1 MMVKQGHGNII
12 NITSA
17 TAELPLTRVLGY
29 SSAKA
34 AVKNLTQWLAVEFA
48 HKYGE
53 NIRVNALTPGFFLTE
68 QNRFLLTNPDGSFTP
83 RGELI
88 VQGTPMN
95 RMGKPEDLQGALLYL
110 ARDAPSFVP
119 GRTRLWM
126 AVLSHSAESN
136 SFVPNFLKHLTIWIP
151 FVLMMVSN
159 LQLTVA
165 QSFVNKDVAVVSY
178 EDNEKY
184 RFSEGLCAIQR
195 DQLWGF
201 MDTTGKVVIDFRFRN
216 NGYEIPAFHEGKCCV
231 CIQTEQEELRRLY
244 ID

>member
-68 QNRFLLTNPDGSFTP
+68 QNRFLLTNPDGSYTP

-110 ARDAPSFVP
+110 ASDASKFVT
-119 GRTRLWM
+119 GTTTIVDGGFVAFSGVYFFR
-126 AVLSHSAESN
+126 AEL
-136 SFVPNFLKHLTIWIP
+136 P
-151 FVLMMVSN
+151 
-159 LQLTVA
+159 
-165 QSFVNKDVAVVSY
+165 
-178 EDNEKY
+178 
-184 RFSEGLCAIQR
+184 
-195 DQLWGF
+195 
-201 MDTTGKVVIDFRFRN
+201 
-216 NGYEIPAFHEGKCCV
+216 
-231 CIQTEQEELRRLY
+231 
-244 ID
+244 